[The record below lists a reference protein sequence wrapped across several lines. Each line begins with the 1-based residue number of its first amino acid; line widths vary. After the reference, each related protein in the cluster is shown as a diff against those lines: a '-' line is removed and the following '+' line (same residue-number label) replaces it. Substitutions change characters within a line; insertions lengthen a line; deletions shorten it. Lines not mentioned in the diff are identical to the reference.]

1 MKLII
6 DGTADLVTVD
16 DAEDLKA
23 LSVELRGCSPERAS
37 GLLGGLGRIEDGH
50 AWLDIGELR
59 ARAPQPRSCSW
70 DGRFQ
75 QAMAYAQ
82 RQGWTDPT
90 GAFVRAH
97 IANQES

>member
-1 MKLII
+1 
-6 DGTADLVTVD
+6 VTVD

-23 LSVELRGCSPERAS
+23 LSVELRGCSPEQAS
-37 GLLGGLGRIEDGH
+37 GLLGRLGRIEGSH
-50 AWLDIGELR
+50 AWLDIGELH
-59 ARAPQPRSCSW
+59 ALAPQPRSCSW

-90 GAFVRAH
+90 GTFVRAH